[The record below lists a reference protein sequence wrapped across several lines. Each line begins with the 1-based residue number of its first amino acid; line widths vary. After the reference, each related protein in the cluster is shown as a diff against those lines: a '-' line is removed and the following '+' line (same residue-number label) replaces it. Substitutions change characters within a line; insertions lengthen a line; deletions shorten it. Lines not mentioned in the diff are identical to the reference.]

1 MTFYS
6 KCTWALTCENGIGTV
21 DIDEFVAIMTLKM
34 EKEVG
39 QEEDSIFQASDANS
53 GGGESAAQRQSLLP
67 QRQSLLPDKVAVT
80 AWQLLLLV
88 LVLPSLTVPEVA
100 RRLVQAQPLLLSAV
114 EQQQRTL
121 ESLLRKLSDGVLE
134 ATRQRV
140 PSLLESVYTNTRQV
154 DADLIRSVQQ
164 PAEDPEASE
173 AFYRICAYALQNI
186 GHPSASPL
194 LHTLPTSMPLGVI
207 WGADD
212 KFLDFSIARGIAA
225 ACAARQQP
233 CKLVKVERASHC
245 AHDDDPDT
253 VSRELRIFLQGLGN
267 VGEEARWR

>member
-1 MTFYS
+1 VTFCG
-6 KCTWALTCENGIGTV
+6 KCTRALSCENGIGTV
-21 DIDEFVAIMTLKM
+21 DIDEFIAITTLQM
-34 EKEVG
+34 EKEEG
-39 QEEDSIFQASDANS
+39 KEEEDSTFQASDANS
-53 GGGESAAQRQSLLP
+53 GGGESAA

-121 ESLLRKLSDGVLE
+121 EGLLRKLSDGVLE
-134 ATRQRV
+134 ETRQRV
-140 PSLLESVYTNTRQV
+140 PSLLESVYTNAHQV

-164 PAEDPEASE
+164 PAEAPEASE
-173 AFYRICAYALQNI
+173 AFYRICAYALRNI
-186 GHPSASPL
+186 GHPSAAPL
-194 LHTLPTSMPLGVI
+194 LHALPTSMPLGVI

-212 KFLDFSIARGIAA
+212 KFLDFSIARGIEA
-225 ACAARQQP
+225 ACAARHQP

-253 VSRELRIFLQGLGN
+253 VSRELRIFLQELGD
-267 VGEEARWR
+267 VGGKAR